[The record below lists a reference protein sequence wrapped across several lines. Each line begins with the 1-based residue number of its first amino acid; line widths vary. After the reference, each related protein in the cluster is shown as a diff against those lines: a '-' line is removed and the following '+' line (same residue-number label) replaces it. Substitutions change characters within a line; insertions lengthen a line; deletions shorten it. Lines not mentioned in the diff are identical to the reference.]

1 MACSTVEA
9 RSVEVVVDV
18 AVRED
23 LERVR
28 SGIGDARKEVG
39 GWFDRLVAGTISP
52 AEFEDG
58 SRQASERL
66 DRLERELA
74 RLRSE
79 PGDMSVADLDVL
91 IEDVKLSRVEA
102 IRRLELLNQRLLGTG
117 RDPVT
122 RAVVEGEI
130 DGLEGVLA
138 NLRAQREERVMF
150 ADRAMRYLS
159 GAVEDGVIDEQV
171 RDRLRTYLE

>member
-1 MACSTVEA
+1 
-9 RSVEVVVDV
+9 
-18 AVRED
+18 
-23 LERVR
+23 
-28 SGIGDARKEVG
+28 
-39 GWFDRLVAGTISP
+39 
-52 AEFEDG
+52 
-58 SRQASERL
+58 
-66 DRLERELA
+66 
-74 RLRSE
+74 
-79 PGDMSVADLDVL
+79 
-91 IEDVKLSRVEA
+91 
-102 IRRLELLNQRLLGTG
+102 
-117 RDPVT
+117 VT